1 VFTSPAVS
9 RRELV
14 SEKVYVAEVLI
25 VVGMKVMD
33 PVIVPAELKDKIL
46 NKIIPI
52 IINFEIRL

>member
-1 VFTSPAVS
+1 
-9 RRELV
+9 V